1 MPRLQLKTKP
11 HSSATGIYDNSV
23 FETGRI
29 TLNGDPNGIGIFIGS
44 TEALSITGV
53 YTEGVTYNTAALM
66 VAGGAMIDDHLYVD
80 AGIST
85 NGDIQIGMTGSEEQ
99 ILSLGLPF
107 DDKAWRMY
115 KLDET
120 IRWEKYDTA
129 SQQWEL
135 MIRFSKC

>member
-1 MPRLQLKTKP
+1 MARLQLKTKP
-11 HSSATGIYDNSV
+11 HSSATAIYDNSV
-23 FETGRI
+23 FETGMIRF
-29 TLNGDPNGIGIFIGS
+29 NGDSNGVGIIVGTS
-44 TEALSITGV
+44 EPLSITGI
-53 YTEGVTYNTAALM
+53 YTEGITYNTAALL
-66 VAGGAMIDDHLYVD
+66 VNGGAFIDDHLYVD

-85 NGDIQIGMTGSEEQ
+85 NGNIQIGMTGSNEQ

-120 IRWEKYDTA
+120 IRWEKYDTT